1 MAVSRI
7 TREDMVEQS
16 VTDFLRNALFVERQY
31 PAAQVQL
38 LEAFEPS
45 RFEPMTT
52 LDKNY
57 VSIGFNF
64 DDGGSQAEL
73 GSSFR
78 RRIYTIEVWVVAL
91 TPVAG
96 RNLANAVRDALDA
109 SGLVPLKDLT
119 QSGTPVIDQLLVQR
133 VRADRQ
139 PIADPR
145 PWQENVW
152 VVAVEILDEYYAA
165 GPAD

>member
-16 VTDFLRNALFVERQY
+16 VTDLLRGALFTERQY
-31 PAAQVQL
+31 PADQVQL
-38 LEAFEPS
+38 LDAFQPSKFEPLS
-45 RFEPMTT
+45 T

-64 DDGGSQAEL
+64 DDGGTQGEL
-73 GSSFR
+73 GSSLR
-78 RRIYTIEVWVVAL
+78 RRMYTIEVWVVAV

-96 RNLANAVRDALDA
+96 RNLANAVRDSLEE
-109 SGLVPLKDLT
+109 SGIVPLKDLT
-119 QSGTPVIDQLLVQR
+119 QPGAPVFDALIVER

-139 PIADPR
+139 PVPDPR

-152 VVAVEILDEYYAA
+152 VVAVELYDEYYARS
-165 GPAD
+165 G